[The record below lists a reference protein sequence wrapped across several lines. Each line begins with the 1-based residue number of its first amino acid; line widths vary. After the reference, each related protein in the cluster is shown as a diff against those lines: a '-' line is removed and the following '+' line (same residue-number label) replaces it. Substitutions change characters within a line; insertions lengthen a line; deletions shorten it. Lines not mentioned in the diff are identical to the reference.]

1 MDIQMDRHIARQVAR
16 HIARQID
23 RQIARHFWNIISNEH
38 FWDLENYE

>member
-1 MDIQMDRHIARQVAR
+1 MQIDIQMDRQLAR